1 MIKAF
6 HACGPQF
13 DRCSEEQ
20 VISILKDTAYLMSR
34 TDDHREERVFFK
46 FQSSLSTKI
55 RTFQK
60 AFPDIPWLY
69 SYREPVQVMMSHIKD
84 DPAMVS
90 LTDCRCSKRIHVSTF
105 QTSIRLVE
113 LTLLIR
119 FATISKFENVLFAVI
134 FASDVTLRGITIV

>member
-1 MIKAF
+1 
-6 HACGPQF
+6 
-13 DRCSEEQ
+13 
-20 VISILKDTAYLMSR
+20 MSR

-119 FATISKFENVLFAVI
+119 FATISKFENVLFAGI